1 MSIGSSFHNGYPVG
15 RVLTRIPINNKATRD
30 IEIDV
35 DITLEDFVS
44 RMCANMG
51 LDRTTAQIGW
61 KSNDDAKRAPAR
73 QLATEDD
80 LKSCFRDL
88 LKLKNNTRRTKEV
101 VMHIVHLV
109 SHLSKSDLWHM
120 VVTSLILRILN
131 KLELQK
137 RKQME
142 IVPQIL
148 LIAKNCKSC
157 RRSCD
162 VPSIQVQT
170 VGATLALRIQTS
182 TSGWDWRR

>member
-109 SHLSKSDLWHM
+109 SHLSESDL
-120 VVTSLILRILN
+120 
-131 KLELQK
+131 
-137 RKQME
+137 
-142 IVPQIL
+142 
-148 LIAKNCKSC
+148 
-157 RRSCD
+157 
-162 VPSIQVQT
+162 
-170 VGATLALRIQTS
+170 
-182 TSGWDWRR
+182 